1 MPLYAIQFPLIDPV
15 LIDIGPFELRWYAL
29 AYIAGLL
36 LGWWY
41 CMRLAGNAL
50 NYGGGTPPVDRNALD
65 DFLVWV
71 TLGVIIGGRLG
82 FVLFYNLD
90 YYLANP
96 LQIPM
101 LWQGGMA
108 FHGGLAGVVVAA
120 LLFARQRAIPALVLG
135 DLLAAAAPI
144 GLFFGRIANF
154 INAELYGR
162 ITTVPWGVY
171 FPHAGPD
178 PRHPSQLYEAVLEGA
193 LLFVILRILIGY
205 GALTRPGFVTGVF
218 LAGYGAARSFVELF
232 REPDPQIGFLAGGL
246 TMGMLLSFPMV
257 VIGVYLIVRALRRP
271 AVIPASDDRPV
282 SSDPA

>member
-1 MPLYAIQFPLIDPV
+1 MPLHAIQFPLIDPV

-29 AYIAGLL
+29 AYVAGLL

-41 CMRLAGNAL
+41 CLRLAGKSVHYA
-50 NYGGGTPPVDRNALD
+50 GVEVPVTRHALD

-71 TLGVIIGGRLG
+71 TLGVVLGGRLG
-82 FVLFYNLD
+82 FVLFYNPG

-96 LQIPM
+96 MQIPM
-101 LWQGGMA
+101 LWQGGMS
-108 FHGGLAGVVVAA
+108 FHGGLAGVILAT
-120 LLFARQRAIPALVLG
+120 LLFARQRNIPPLVLG

-162 ITTVPWGVY
+162 TTNLPWGVY

-193 LLFVILRILIGY
+193 LLFVILRMLIGY
-205 GALTRPGFVTGVF
+205 GALTRPGFITGAF
-218 LAGYGAARSFVELF
+218 LIGYGLGRSFAELF
-232 REPDPQIGFLAGGL
+232 REPDPQIGFLFGGL
-246 TMGMLLSFPMV
+246 TMGMLLSFPMI
-257 VIGVYLIVRALRRP
+257 VIGAWLVARALKQPALGAAEAERP
-271 AVIPASDDRPV
+271 GT
-282 SSDPA
+282 